1 MMIQDKNTMGE
12 REEDVMEER
21 KGDVMEKL
29 TYSESLIITAGT
41 IVRNSSISDEK
52 CVSLILDI
60 MVDIRRNHSG
70 IDETTETGM
79 MVILSSI
86 LSKELTRSEAA
97 TLLDEMLKGFKK
109 MLSNIKAAVHALS
122 LVENPII
129 INKDDDTKEE

>member
-12 REEDVMEER
+12 RKEDA
-21 KGDVMEKL
+21 MEKL

-60 MVDIRRNHSG
+60 MVDIRKNHSG

-79 MVILSSI
+79 MAILSLI
-86 LSKELTRSEAA
+86 LSKELPRNEVA
-97 TLLDEMLKGFKK
+97 TLLDEMLWGFKK

-122 LVENPII
+122 LAENPII
-129 INKDDDTKEE
+129 INKDADVEMG

>member
-12 REEDVMEER
+12 RKEDA
-21 KGDVMEKL
+21 MEKL

-41 IVRNSSISDEK
+41 IVRNSSISNEK

-79 MVILSSI
+79 MAILSLI
-86 LSKELTRSEAA
+86 LSKELPRNEAA
-97 TLLDEMLKGFKK
+97 TLLDEMLWGFKK

-129 INKDDDTKEE
+129 VNKDTDVETSSG

>member
-21 KGDVMEKL
+21 KGDAMEKL

-41 IVRNSSISDEK
+41 IVRNSSISNEK

-86 LSKELTRSEAA
+86 LSKEFTRSEAA
-97 TLLDEMLKGFKK
+97 TLLDEMLWGFKK

-129 INKDDDTKEE
+129 INKDADMEMG

>member
-12 REEDVMEER
+12 RKEDA
-21 KGDVMEKL
+21 MEKL

-60 MVDIRRNHSG
+60 MVDIRKNHSG

-79 MVILSSI
+79 MAILSLI
-86 LSKELTRSEAA
+86 LSKELPRNEVA
-97 TLLDEMLKGFKK
+97 TLLDEMLWGFKK

-129 INKDDDTKEE
+129 INKDADVEMG